1 MRYLG
6 WINWMAGILFL
17 LTTVSGCTQKAS
29 GQTPP
34 PNATPKTEE
43 KVLIPVEVSKPVRR
57 DMSSFFETTSRV
69 LAENR
74 VEVVSKGTGAC
85 QKVYVEEGNKVTAGQ
100 VLAELDR
107 KDLET
112 QIRQARIAL
121 QQHKTHYEIAE
132 KSVAEGIGAP
142 VERDNARFAYEQ
154 AKAALEAQE
163 LQLSHQTVTAPISGI
178 ITRRVVQEG
187 MMVTM
192 GMPLFSIVDPM
203 SYALPI
209 QIPEKELPRIS
220 EGQLAYVRIDAAQGQ
235 EFKARVRRINPS
247 VDPAT
252 GTVKVTLDFDAADKD
267 KLRDAAFA
275 RVRLV
280 LDTRPQV
287 LAVPKD
293 AVLEDNARN
302 YVMIAEPA
310 DDSADTVPGVQN
322 SDQNTMVYIAR
333 KVEVETGLD
342 DGDYIE
348 ITKGIDE
355 NTPVIVMGQ
364 HTLKPDSLVTI
375 TSADKEI
382 ANRQDIP
389 LDEAL
394 ARARKKQEEEA
405 QKKRAE
411 QEALNRQQ

>member
-1 MRYLG
+1 MEMTMLKRWILG
-6 WINWMAGILFL
+6 FALPVIILL
-17 LTTVSGCTQKAS
+17 LCGSSCTQKAS
-29 GQTPP
+29 GQT
-34 PNATPKTEE
+34 ATSQNPEKTPE

-57 DMSSFFETTSRV
+57 DMSSYFETTSRV

-74 VEVVSKGTGAC
+74 VEVISKGTGIC
-85 QKVYVEEGNKVTAGQ
+85 EKVMVEEGSRVTAGQ

-107 KDLET
+107 KDLEA

-121 QQHKTHYEIAE
+121 QQHKTHFEIAE

-163 LQLSHQTVTAPISGI
+163 IQLSHQTVTAPISGI
-178 ITRRVVQEG
+178 ITRRLVQEG
-187 MMVTM
+187 MLVSV
-192 GMPLFSIVDPM
+192 GVPLFSIVDPA

-209 QIPEKELPRIS
+209 QVPEKELPRIA
-220 EGQLAYVRIDAAQGQ
+220 EGQPAYVRVDAAQGE
-235 EFKARVRRINPS
+235 EFSARVRRINPS

-252 GTVKVTLDFDAADKD
+252 GTVKVMLDFDASDKE

-280 LDTRPQV
+280 LDTRKQV

-302 YVMIAEPA
+302 YVMVAEPSS
-310 DDSADTVPGVQN
+310 SAQGQEN
-322 SDQNTMVYIAR
+322 AESAVYVAR
-333 KVEVETGLD
+333 KIEVETGLD

-348 ITKGIDE
+348 IKKGLDE
-355 NTPVIVMGQ
+355 NALVIVMGQ
-364 HTLKPDSLVTI
+364 HTLKPDSLVSI
-375 TSADKEI
+375 TNAEKEI
-382 ANRQDIP
+382 ASRETMP

-394 ARARKKQEEEA
+394 ARAKKKQEEEEK
-405 QKKRAE
+405 KKRAE
-411 QEALNRQQ
+411 QEALSQQ

>member
-1 MRYLG
+1 MRMIWTTSWFMG
-6 WINWMAGILFL
+6 CAIL
-17 LTTVSGCTQKAS
+17 LTVASGCTQKVS
-29 GQTPP
+29 GQTALPDGKEKAP
-34 PNATPKTEE
+34 E

-57 DMSSFFETTSRV
+57 DISSYFETTSRV

-74 VEVVSKGTGAC
+74 VEVISKGTGAC

-121 QQHKTHYEIAE
+121 QQHKTHFEIAE

-163 LQLSHQTVTAPISGI
+163 LQLSYQTVTAPISGI

-187 MMVTM
+187 MLVSA

-209 QIPEKELPRIS
+209 QVPEKELPRIA
-220 EGQLAYVRIDAAQGQ
+220 EGQLAYVRIDAAEGQ
-235 EFKARVRRINPS
+235 EFKARVRRVNPS
-247 VDPAT
+247 VDAAT
-252 GTVKVTLDFDAADKD
+252 GTVKVMLDFDAVDKE

-280 LDTRPQV
+280 MDTRSQV

-302 YVMIAEPA
+302 YVMVAEPA
-310 DDSADTVPGVQN
+310 DSSVDTEQTGSN
-322 SDQNTMVYIAR
+322 DTGNMTVYIAR

-348 ITKGIDE
+348 ITKGLDE
-355 NTPVIVMGQ
+355 NASVIVMGQ

-375 TSADKEI
+375 TTADKEI
-382 ANRQDIP
+382 AVRQDIP

-394 ARARKKQEEEA
+394 ARAKKKQEEEE

-411 QEALNRQQ
+411 QEALNQQQ

>member
-6 WINWMAGILFL
+6 WINWMGGVLLL

-252 GTVKVTLDFDAADKD
+252 GTVKVMLDFDAADKE

-302 YVMIAEPA
+302 YVMTAEPA
-310 DDSADTVPGVQN
+310 DDSANTAPEGQGG
-322 SDQNTMVYIAR
+322 DQNRTVYIAR

-342 DGDYIE
+342 DGDYVE
-348 ITKGIDE
+348 ITNGLDE
-355 NTPVIVMGQ
+355 NTRVIVMGQ

-375 TSADKEI
+375 TSAEKEI
-382 ANRQDIP
+382 AARQDIP

-394 ARARKKQEEEA
+394 ARAKKKQKEEE

-411 QEALNRQQ
+411 QEALNQQQ

>member
-6 WINWMAGILFL
+6 WINWMGGVLLL

-43 KVLIPVEVSKPVRR
+43 NVLIPVEVSKPVRR

-252 GTVKVTLDFDAADKD
+252 GTVKVMLDFDAADKE

-302 YVMIAEPA
+302 YVMTAEPA
-310 DDSADTVPGVQN
+310 DDSANTAPEGQGG
-322 SDQNTMVYIAR
+322 DQNRTVYIAR

-342 DGDYIE
+342 DGDYVE
-348 ITKGIDE
+348 ITNGLDE
-355 NTPVIVMGQ
+355 NTRVIVMGQ

-394 ARARKKQEEEA
+394 ARARKKQKEEE

-411 QEALNRQQ
+411 QEALNQQQ

>member
-1 MRYLG
+1 MRNIG
-6 WINWMAGILFL
+6 WIGWVAGMTLL
-17 LTTVSGCTQKAS
+17 LTSLSGCTQKVS
-29 GQTPP
+29 GQTASPD
-34 PNATPKTEE
+34 AYSRAEE

-85 QKVYVEEGNKVTAGQ
+85 RKVYAEEGSKVAAGQ

-107 KDLET
+107 TDLEI

-121 QQHKTHYEIAE
+121 QQQKTHYELAE

-154 AKAALEAQE
+154 ARAALEAQE
-163 LQLSHQTVTAPISGI
+163 LQLGHQTITAPISGI
-178 ITRRVVQEG
+178 ITRRLVQEG

-192 GMPLFSIVDPM
+192 GMPVYSIVDPM

-235 EFKARVRRINPS
+235 EFMARVRRINPS

-252 GTVKVTLDFDAADKD
+252 GTVKVTLDFEEADKE

-280 LDTRPQV
+280 LDTRPQA

-293 AVLEDNARN
+293 AVLEDNTRN

-310 DDSADTVPGVQN
+310 DDSPDTAQSGQGQDQN
-322 SDQNTMVYIAR
+322 SMVYIAR
-333 KVEVETGLD
+333 KTEVETGLD

-348 ITKGIDE
+348 ITKGLDE
-355 NTPVIVMGQ
+355 NTLVIVMGQ

-375 TSADKEI
+375 SSADREI
-382 ANRQDIP
+382 AARQDLP

-394 ARARKKQEEEA
+394 ARARKKQAEEE

-411 QEALNRQQ
+411 QKSLNQQR